1 MYEILLIIIL
11 LLPIYNQYQLSL
23 AKADKGITTILK
35 KLRITLPIIR
45 LASYSL
51 NSS

>member
-35 KLRITLPIIR
+35 
-45 LASYSL
+45 SCVSL
-51 NSS
+51 FPLLDWLVIL